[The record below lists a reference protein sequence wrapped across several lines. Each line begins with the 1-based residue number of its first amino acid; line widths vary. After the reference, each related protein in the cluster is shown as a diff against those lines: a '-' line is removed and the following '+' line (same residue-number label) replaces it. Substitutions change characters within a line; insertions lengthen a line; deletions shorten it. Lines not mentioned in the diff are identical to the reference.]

1 VWQRDVRDRRIEE
14 LHEGSEGDGDRDKPW
29 VDAYPLVRYREKSR
43 GCDGLAHV
51 LLKKIGCLRDRS
63 VAFMVYLLW
72 KKDQTVSE
80 DGRASPRGERAR
92 PSYGGFLNMPFPTE
106 KI

>member
-1 VWQRDVRDRRIEE
+1 
-14 LHEGSEGDGDRDKPW
+14 
-29 VDAYPLVRYREKSR
+29 
-43 GCDGLAHV
+43 
-51 LLKKIGCLRDRS
+51 
-63 VAFMVYLLW
+63 MVYLLW

-92 PSYGGFLNMPFPTE
+92 PSYGGILNMPFPTE